1 MTAGSR
7 ASANMRDNTTMN
19 SARGIL
25 QVSQTVITLISLHLD
40 ILVKTTTDS
49 GELTC
54 IHSPPHTHNTMIRS
68 ILTQPHPHP
77 APSVP
82 FLVPSCFTVQWIHYP
97 KTDVQWR
104 IAMHEHNR
112 FDDRRFVE
120 SMDDGVICH
129 IHQFWILCASTAK
142 LCHHCIH
149 SST

>member
-1 MTAGSR
+1 MTARSR

-49 GELTC
+49 GELNC

-82 FLVPSCFTVQWIHYP
+82 FLVLSILSVQWPHYP
-97 KTDVQWR
+97 NTYVQWR
-104 IAMHEHNR
+104 IARHEHNR
-112 FDDRRFVE
+112 FDDRRCAE
-120 SMDDGVICH
+120 STDYG
-129 IHQFWILCASTAK
+129 
-142 LCHHCIH
+142 
-149 SST
+149 